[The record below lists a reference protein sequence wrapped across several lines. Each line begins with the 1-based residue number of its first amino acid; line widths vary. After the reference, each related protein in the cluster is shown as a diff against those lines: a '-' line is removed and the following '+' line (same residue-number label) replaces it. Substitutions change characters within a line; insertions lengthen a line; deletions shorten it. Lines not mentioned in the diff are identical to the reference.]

1 MGVMLDGETAYTTLQ
16 LEKNKHTSIV
26 TFTLPKEAMS
36 GKCRLVKGIVNFEVE
51 TNINMDLFN
60 ATKNNFHNISVTPN
74 NPTFSLV
81 LQDGDDYFLTLNKIG
96 YMFSATKIKDTDS
109 LSIYVKPVESGQVM
123 LLDNINLNQSN
134 TDFTQE
140 TYISIIIPF
149 LNFVSNNVHTRI
161 NIYSEEKILKVLEKH
176 LLNKGIRKDR
186 FELIKSKSSN
196 IFYEI
201 Q

>member
-1 MGVMLDGETAYTTLQ
+1 MLDGKTAYTTLQ
-16 LEKNKHTSIV
+16 LEKDRHSSIV
-26 TFTLPKEAMS
+26 TFILPKEATS
-36 GKCRLVKGIVNFEVE
+36 ERCKLVKGVVNFDVE
-51 TNINMDLFN
+51 TNITLDLFN
-60 ATKNNFHNISVTPN
+60 VTKNNFHNIGVSPN

-81 LQDGDDYFLTLNKIG
+81 LQEENNYFLTFNKIG
-96 YMFSATKIKDTDS
+96 YMFSATKIENADS
-109 LSIYVKPVESGQVM
+109 LSVYVKPVESGQVM

-140 TYISIIIPF
+140 TYISIINPF
-149 LNFVSNNVHTRI
+149 LNFISNNAHARI

-186 FELIKSKSSN
+186 FELIKSKSNN

>member
-1 MGVMLDGETAYTTLQ
+1 MIY
-16 LEKNKHTSIV
+16 
-26 TFTLPKEAMS
+26 
-36 GKCRLVKGIVNFEVE
+36 
-51 TNINMDLFN
+51 
-60 ATKNNFHNISVTPN
+60 
-74 NPTFSLV
+74 V
-81 LQDGDDYFLTLNKIG
+81 LCNKIEN
-96 YMFSATKIKDTDS
+96 ADS
-109 LSIYVKPVESGQVM
+109 LSVYVKPVESGQVM

-140 TYISIIIPF
+140 TYISIINPF
-149 LNFVSNNVHTRI
+149 LIFISNNAHARI

-186 FELIKSKSSN
+186 FELIKSKSNN